1 MCVAE
6 RTYSPLKTTP
16 VAVIAAL
23 QTKWPWLAASEGPA
37 SAGRVTSDR
46 TPAGWLLRSCAAA
59 FVAKVSARAPN
70 TLYDSLGVRCIMI
83 LLCNWRR
90 AELKNPTS
98 GTAQLRIPNA
108 NTRNTLVANNPLDP
122 SRLRAHPLGDVTLPL
137 GLADI
142 PEPGLI
148 TANQSLKTDR
158 PG

>member
-90 AELKNPTS
+90 AELKNPTYRERRSCEFLMQIRETPWWPITHWTQAGS
-98 GTAQLRIPNA
+98 GP
-108 NTRNTLVANNPLDP
+108 TL
-122 SRLRAHPLGDVTLPL
+122 
-137 GLADI
+137 
-142 PEPGLI
+142 
-148 TANQSLKTDR
+148 
-158 PG
+158 